1 MKESPDD
8 DDDDDDE
15 DESDDDLD
23 DDDDDDDGDDDDD
36 LLPVDLR
43 DSAGRGELRV
53 GSDLERGAVAT
64 RSPRASDETPTAST
78 EEPEEARDI
87 NPRLWSVACWL

>member
-1 MKESPDD
+1 MMISMMMMVMMVMY
-8 DDDDDDE
+8 
-15 DESDDDLD
+15 
-23 DDDDDDDGDDDDD
+23 DDD

-64 RSPRASDETPTAST
+64 RSPRHQMRHQLHQQTNVRRRARST
-78 EEPEEARDI
+78 RGGA
-87 NPRLWSVACWL
+87 LGT

>member
-1 MKESPDD
+1 MKESPDDD

-15 DESDDDLD
+15 DESDDDL
-23 DDDDDDDGDDDDD
+23 DDDDDDGDDDDD

-64 RSPRASDETPTAST
+64 RSPRASDETPTKGRVKLMRST
-78 EEPEEARDI
+78 STS
-87 NPRLWSVACWL
+87 PRGV